1 MEVYDHMF
9 NLQPDWGSECYLAME
24 EKLSLKFTMLG
35 SLVPRQLS
43 SGGGLGMRLYMLGD
57 WQEGAYSCINL

>member
-43 SGGGLGMRLYMLGD
+43 SGGGGVWG
-57 WQEGAYSCINL
+57 